1 MENKVTTL
9 RIFFTGVGGQ
19 GTLLATRLVGEAAL
33 EEGLPVLMSE
43 IHGMAQRGGVVESS
57 VVLGSAASPV
67 IADGEADVVI
77 AFEPLEA
84 ARALPKCNPKT
95 VVITNTTPVLP
106 FSVTTGRSA
115 YPEPDALYRMVEPY
129 VASLIRVDANGLASS
144 AGAARSSNVVMI
156 GVLAGSGIMPVSKN
170 SFERALRQILPE
182 RLLEA
187 NLRALD
193 AGCRFGAQ
201 AGAGAAGP
209 LSAAPDF

>member
-1 MENKVTTL
+1 MEKEIRAL

-43 IHGMAQRGGVVESS
+43 IHGMAQRGGVVESC
-57 VVLGSAASPV
+57 VVMGRAASPT
-67 IADGEADVVI
+67 IADGEADIVI

-95 VVITNTTPVLP
+95 LVITSITPVAP
-106 FSVTTGRSA
+106 FTVTIGQSV
-115 YPEPDALYRMVEPY
+115 YPDHDALYKMVEPH
-129 VASLIRVDANGLASS
+129 VAGLIRVDADGLARSVS
-144 AGAARSSNVVMI
+144 AERGSNVVMV
-156 GVLAGSGIMPVSKN
+156 GVLAGTGILPISKT

-182 RLLEA
+182 RLLVP

-193 AGCRFGAQ
+193 AGCSFGAQ
-201 AGAGAAGP
+201 LEYNKLLYPKMIG
-209 LSAAPDF
+209 